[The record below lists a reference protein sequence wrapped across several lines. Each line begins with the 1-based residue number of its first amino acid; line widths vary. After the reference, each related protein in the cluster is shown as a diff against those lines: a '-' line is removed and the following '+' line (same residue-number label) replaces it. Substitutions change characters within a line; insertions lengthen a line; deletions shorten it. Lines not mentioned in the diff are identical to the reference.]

1 MGTTI
6 NQRSIG
12 QSIKSLR
19 QLNNWTQEQLADKA
33 FYSVRTI
40 RRIENEGTTSI
51 DVVNTFAEIFGVT
64 AIDILEGDVFYFT
77 FIRIIKNKKSNGDL
91 RHTLLTLICYSCTFT
106 LG

>member
-1 MGTTI
+1 MGKQI

-33 FYSVRTI
+33 FYSVRNI

-51 DVVNTFAEIFGVT
+51 DIVNTFADIFGVS
-64 AIDILEGDVFYFT
+64 AIDILDGDVFCFLYLPV
-77 FIRIIKNKKSNGDL
+77 SL
-91 RHTLLTLICYSCTFT
+91 
-106 LG
+106 

>member
-19 QLNNWTQEQLADKA
+19 QLKNWTQEQLADKA
-33 FYSVRTI
+33 FYSVRNI

-51 DVVNTFAEIFGVT
+51 DIVNTFAEIFGVS
-64 AIDILEGDVFYFT
+64 AIDILSGMFF
-77 FIRIIKNKKSNGDL
+77 
-91 RHTLLTLICYSCTFT
+91 CYSLLFLEFFVLSRFDYCFLKYWT
-106 LG
+106 